1 LTREP
6 VYADVELIYNTIR
19 SKRMLAVPD
28 REIMQLLSMQPSTY
42 YRYKRQMLQQNAEAI
57 ANRTRELVY
66 EDLQVTQQ
74 RLEQKLRELQQMID
88 NPATKPKERIE
99 AIKLHGEITLN
110 IARLQVETPKVL
122 ALHDEHSPLQ
132 LPQADKPLLEDAS
145 KTRQTDEDDEAG

>member
-1 LTREP
+1 
-6 VYADVELIYNTIR
+6 
-19 SKRMLAVPD
+19 MLAVPD
-28 REIMQLLSMQPSTY
+28 RDIMQLLNMQPSTY

-74 RLEQKLRELQQMID
+74 RLEQKLRELQEMID
-88 NPATKPKERIE
+88 NPSTRAKERIE

-132 LPQADKPLLEDAS
+132 LPAADKELLTED
-145 KTRQTDEDDEAG
+145 TTDPEAG